1 MRKAKLVL
9 VLSVVLCLQLNSLSK
24 KELQKHCEQ
33 AEKVGLFH
41 MQQLPA
47 WSARADYVIL

>member
-9 VLSVVLCLQLNSLSK
+9 MLSVVCLQLNSLSK

-33 AEKVGLFH
+33 AEKLGLFH
-41 MQQLPA
+41 MLQLPA
-47 WSARADYVIL
+47 WSARADHVIL